1 MNEIFYTIKTYQIRL
16 EGFSRPQSFEAI
28 DINNIAAESNNKDS
42 INSINSHNNDKKK
55 T

>member
-28 DINNIAAESNNKDS
+28 DINNIAPESNNN
-42 INSINSHNNDKKK
+42 NSINSNNNDKKK